1 MEFGLI
7 GPLTVRC
14 DGAAV
19 PVAPGKQRAVL
30 AALLLDA
37 GRVVP
42 VDELAEALWGPEPP
56 ASARVTVQNY
66 VMRLRKALG
75 VAGRDLIT
83 TQPGG
88 YLISVLPGEVDVA
101 RFAALVCAARSAARA
116 GEWDAAAAGSRA
128 ALALW
133 RGEPLSDVGSEAL
146 ARREVPRLAELR
158 LQALEARIEADLRA
172 GRQAEVIAEAQALA
186 AEHPLRERLHAL
198 LMLAL
203 HRDGRSGE
211 ALAAYQQARRVLVT
225 ELGAEP
231 GAALRELHQQIL
243 GADPALARSR
253 PARPAPGSPEP
264 GPELG
269 GPGPGPG
276 GGRPGGGG
284 TGPVV
289 PRQLPGAVPHFAGR
303 AAELAALTALLDQG
317 GERAAETIVI
327 SAISGTA
334 GVGKTALAVRW
345 AHQVA
350 DRFPDGQLYV
360 NLRGYDPDQPVSA
373 ADALA
378 GFLSALGVPG
388 PDIPAGADERAGRYR
403 SLLAGRRM
411 LVVLDNARE
420 VEQVRL
426 LLPGASDCVVVVT
439 SRDSLAGLVA
449 RHGASRLEVGLLPI
463 ADAVGLLRAL
473 IGARADADPAAAA
486 ALAARCARLPLA
498 LRVAAEL
505 AAALPASS
513 LEDLVCEL
521 AGQQRLDR
529 LDAGGDPRTAV
540 RTVFSWSCRYL
551 DADAARAFR
560 LLGLHPGPGFDP
572 YAAAAMTGSTAETA
586 ARLLGQLAR
595 AHLIHPTEPGR
606 YGLHDLLREY
616 AAEQAAAEEPGPALT
631 RLFDHYLHTA
641 SAAMDALY
649 PAEQHRRPRVAAPGS
664 PVPAVA
670 DPGAARAWLD
680 AERAV
685 LVAVAA
691 HTAAHGWPGHT
702 TRLAATVWRHLDTG
716 AHYPDA
722 ITLHT
727 HARIA
732 ARRAGDRGAEAAA
745 LTSLGIAAW
754 RQGRHE
760 QAAGLHRQALALFR
774 AAGDRP
780 GEARALGNLGLVEER
795 RGRHQRAARHH
806 GQALALYRAAGDRP
820 GEANALSNLGMVE
833 HVLGR
838 YREAAGHFQQALDQ
852 FRAAGDRT
860 GETRALSNLGAA
872 KERLG
877 LYQEAVRDLE
887 RVLVMS
893 RGTGDRVVAANALAN
908 LGVVE
913 ERLGQYPQAAG
924 HFQQALD
931 LFRELGDRAGQAE
944 SLNGLGETLLA
955 TGEHDQ
961 ARARLAAALDLAAQA
976 GDRQQQAR
984 AHDGLGRAGQAA
996 GDAAQARRHW
1006 QEALTRY
1013 ADLRA
1018 PEADAVRS
1026 RLTGLAGPASAA
1038 GPAGPAGAGLGAGAA
1053 GPAGQAT
1060 APVPASV
1067 ADAVGAAGPASAA
1080 GTASGAGPATPA
1092 RPAIAAGRCHRTR
1105 PRDRTRPRPA
1115 T

>member
-1 MEFGLI
+1 MEFCLL

-19 PVAPGKQRAVL
+19 TVAAGKQRAVL

-42 VDELAEALWGPEPP
+42 VGELAQALWGPEPP

-66 VMRLRKALG
+66 VMRLRKALAAG
-75 VAGRDLIT
+75 GRDLIT

-88 YLISVLPGEVDVA
+88 YLISVPPGDVDVA
-101 RFAALVCAARSAARA
+101 RFAALVWAARTAARA
-116 GEWDAAAAGSRA
+116 GDWDVAAARSRA

-133 RGEPLSDVGSEAL
+133 RGEPLADIGSDAL
-146 ARREVPRLAELR
+146 ARREGPRLAELR
-158 LQALEARIEADLRA
+158 LQALEARIEADVQA

-203 HRDGRSGE
+203 HRDGRTGE
-211 ALAAYQQARRVLVT
+211 ALAAYQQARQVLVA

-231 GAALRELHQQIL
+231 GAGLRELHQQIL
-243 GADPALARSR
+243 AADPALAGPR
-253 PARPAPGSPEP
+253 PVPGFGEAAPEP
-264 GPELG
+264 GAGVERA
-269 GPGPGPG
+269 G
-276 GGRPGGGG
+276 GGA
-284 TGPVV
+284 VV

-303 AAELAALTALLDQG
+303 AAELATLTAMLDQAG
-317 GERAAETIVI
+317 GRAPDTMLIA
-327 SAISGTA
+327 AISGTA

-345 AHQVA
+345 AHEVA
-350 DRFPDGQLYV
+350 GRFADGQLYV

-378 GFLSALGVPG
+378 GFLSALGVAG
-388 PDIPAGADERAGRYR
+388 PDIPAGADERAARYR

-426 LLPGASDCVVVVT
+426 LLPGAPDCVVVVT

-463 ADAVGLLRAL
+463 GDAVALLRAL
-473 IGARADADPAAAA
+473 IGGRADADPDAAA

-513 LEDLVCEL
+513 LADLVCEL
-521 AGQQRLDR
+521 AGQQRLDL

-540 RTVFSWSCRYL
+540 RAVFSWSCRHL
-551 DADAARAFR
+551 DAAAARAFR
-560 LLGLHPGPGFDP
+560 LLGLHPGPDFDL
-572 YAAAAMTGSTAETA
+572 YAAAAMTGATAEAA
-586 ARLLGQLAR
+586 ARLLSQLAR

-616 AAEQAAAEEPGPALT
+616 AAEQALAEEPGPARQAALT

-649 PAEQHRRPRVAAPGS
+649 PAEQHRRPRVAGAGS
-664 PVPAVA
+664 PVPAVG

-691 HTAAHGWPGHT
+691 HTAARGWPGHT

-722 ITLHT
+722 VTLHT
-727 HARIA
+727 HARTA
-732 ARRAGDRGAEAAA
+732 ARLAGDRSAEAAA

-754 RQGRHE
+754 RQGRHH
-760 QAAGLHRQALALFR
+760 QAADEHRQALTLFR

-795 RGRHQRAARHH
+795 RGGHQRAARHH
-806 GQALALYRAAGDRP
+806 RQALALYRAAGDLP

-838 YREAAGHFQQALDQ
+838 YQQATGHFQQALTL
-852 FRAAGDRT
+852 FRAAGDET

-872 KERLG
+872 RERLG
-877 LYQEAVRDLE
+877 HYREAVGDLQQALTLC
-887 RVLVMS
+887 RV
-893 RGTGDRVVAANALAN
+893 TGDRVVGANALAN

-913 ERLGQYPQAAG
+913 ERLGQYPQAAA

-931 LFRELGDRAGQAE
+931 VFRDLGDRAGQAE

-955 TGEHDQ
+955 TGDHDQ
-961 ARARLAAALDLAAQA
+961 ARARLTAALDLAVQA

-996 GDAAQARRHW
+996 GDDGQARRHW
-1006 QEALTRY
+1006 QEALARY
-1013 ADLRA
+1013 AELEA
-1018 PEADAVRS
+1018 PEAGAVRA
-1026 RLTGLAGPASAA
+1026 RLAGLGGGATGAGDAGAASPGSAA
-1038 GPAGPAGAGLGAGAA
+1038 GPVGATGPAAV
-1053 GPAGQAT
+1053 PGQA
-1060 APVPASV
+1060 
-1067 ADAVGAAGPASAA
+1067 
-1080 GTASGAGPATPA
+1080 
-1092 RPAIAAGRCHRTR
+1092 RAAGRCHRGR

>member
-1 MEFGLI
+1 MEFCLI

-14 DGAAV
+14 GGAAV

-75 VAGRDLIT
+75 TAGRDLIS

-88 YLISVLPGEVDVA
+88 YLISVPPGELDVA
-101 RFAALVCAARSAARA
+101 RFAALVHAARSAGRA
-116 GEWDAAAAGSRA
+116 GAWDAAAARSRE

-133 RGEPLSDVGSEAL
+133 RGEPLADIGSAAL
-146 ARREVPRLAELR
+146 TRREVPRLAELR
-158 LQALEARIEADLRA
+158 LQALEARIEADVQT
-172 GRQAEVIAEAQALA
+172 GRQAEVIAEARALA

-203 HRDGRSGE
+203 YRDGRPGE
-211 ALAAYQQARRVLVT
+211 ALAAYQHARRVLVA

-231 GAALRELHQQIL
+231 GAGLRELHQQIL
-243 GADPALARSR
+243 AADPGLAGPR
-253 PARPAPGSPEP
+253 PAAPARGTQAP
-264 GPELG
+264 GPEPARAG
-269 GPGPGPG
+269 PEPARAGPGAG
-276 GGRPGGGG
+276 GA
-284 TGPVV
+284 GPVV

-303 AAELAALTALLDQG
+303 AAELAALTALLDRAG
-317 GERAAETIVI
+317 ERTAERAAETVVI
-327 SAISGTA
+327 SAIGGTA

-378 GFLSALGVPG
+378 GFLSALGLAG
-388 PDIPAGADERAGRYR
+388 PDIPAEADERAARYR

-426 LLPGASDCVVVVT
+426 LLPGAPDCIVLVT

-449 RHGASRLEVGLLPI
+449 RHGASRLEVDLLPLD
-463 ADAVGLLRAL
+463 DAVALLRAL
-473 IGARADADPAAAA
+473 IGGRADADPGATAS
-486 ALAARCARLPLA
+486 LAARCARLPLA

-513 LEDLVCEL
+513 LAELVSEL
-521 AGQQRLDR
+521 AGQQRLDL

-540 RTVFSWSCRYL
+540 RAVFSWSCRHL
-551 DADAARAFR
+551 DADAAGVFR
-560 LLGLHPGPGFDP
+560 LIGLHPGPDLDV
-572 YAAAAMTGSTAETA
+572 YAAAAMTGTTAETA

-616 AAEQAAAEEPGPALT
+616 AAEQAAEAETGPARQAALT

-641 SAAMDALY
+641 SAAMDVLY
-649 PAEQHRRPRVAAPGS
+649 PAEQHRRPRIAAPAT
-664 PVPAVA
+664 PVPAVT

-691 HTAAHGWPGHT
+691 HTAARGWPGHT

-727 HARIA
+727 HARSA
-732 ARRAGDRGAEAAA
+732 ACQAGDRAAEAAA

-754 RQGRHE
+754 RQGRHR
-760 QAAGLHRQALALFR
+760 QAAGQHRQALALFR

-795 RGRHQRAARHH
+795 RGRYRRAAGHH
-806 GQALALYRAAGDRP
+806 QQALALYRAAGDLP

-838 YREAAGHFQQALDQ
+838 YRPATGHFQQALDL
-852 FRAAGDRT
+852 FRAAGDET
-860 GETRALSNLGAA
+860 GETRALSNLGAT

-877 LYQEAVRDLE
+877 HYLEAVSDLQ
-887 RVLVMS
+887 RALVLC
-893 RGTGDRVVAANALAN
+893 RGTGDRVVSANALAN

-913 ERLGQYPQAAG
+913 ERLGRYPQAAD
-924 HFQQALD
+924 HHQQALA
-931 LFRELGDRAGQAE
+931 LFREIGDRAGEAE

-961 ARARLAAALDLAAQA
+961 ARARFAAALDLAGQA

-984 AHDGLGRAGQAA
+984 AHDGLGRADQAA
-996 GDAAQARRHW
+996 GHPGQARRHW
-1006 QEALTRY
+1006 QEALARY
-1013 ADLRA
+1013 ADLGA
-1018 PEADAVRS
+1018 PEAGAVRS
-1026 RLTGLAGPASAA
+1026 RLAA
-1038 GPAGPAGAGLGAGAA
+1038 LGRQAA
-1053 GPAGQAT
+1053 
-1060 APVPASV
+1060 
-1067 ADAVGAAGPASAA
+1067 
-1080 GTASGAGPATPA
+1080 
-1092 RPAIAAGRCHRTR
+1092 RH
-1105 PRDRTRPRPA
+1105 
-1115 T
+1115 